1 MRRQWNDRADLQAK
15 ISGGVNLN
23 RAFHPPPMV
32 QECLTPQTVKCVP
45 ICEDRIKS
53 RLNVKSNCVM
63 SSSIRN
69 RLPGIIEKIV
79 SDKVVSEIVIRTAA
93 GEVTSVITTGSVQR
107 MNLKEGDQVFAMIK
121 ATEVSVEKE

>member
-1 MRRQWNDRADLQAK
+1 
-15 ISGGVNLN
+15 
-23 RAFHPPPMV
+23 MV
-32 QECLTPQTVKCVP
+32 QECPTPQTVKCVP

-53 RLNVKSNCVM
+53 RLNVKSNRVM
-63 SSSIRN
+63 NSSIRN
-69 RLPGIIEKIV
+69 RLPGTIEKIV

-107 MNLKEGDQVFAMIK
+107 MNLKEGDQVFAIIK